1 MQTLTE
7 NKSNKAQQTR
17 QKIIQCAKELFR
29 KYGYQKTTLQMIA
42 DKSDISVSLIKKY
55 FQQKKALALVISRQQ
70 AFTIKKYVDTMLD
83 NTDYKGDAL
92 MEYLLTIHIMF
103 RNLYQDPA
111 SRKFH
116 YDQIEEAE
124 KSGDIRIEIQSSDY
138 ISELYENIVKQ
149 FNTGMTPNEFKARK
163 IQILAAQNAIGKMY
177 IENDDFTDDLTRLEY
192 SVSAACILLG
202 VSNFIYSNY
211 KNHAYKLLEN
221 VDVTQFN
228 LL

>member
-1 MQTLTE
+1 M
-7 NKSNKAQQTR
+7 
-17 QKIIQCAKELFR
+17 LFR
-29 KYGYQKTTLQMIA
+29 EFGYQKTTLQMIA
-42 DKSDISVSLIKKY
+42 DSSDISVSLIKKY
-55 FQQKKALALVISRQQ
+55 FQQKKALALIISRQQ
-70 AFTIKKYVDTMLD
+70 AFTIKEYVCGMLN
-83 NTDYKGDAL
+83 NTQFANDAL

-116 YDQIEEAE
+116 YDQIKETE
-124 KSGDIRIEIQSSDY
+124 KSGDINIEIQSSDY

-177 IENDDFTDDLTRLEY
+177 IENDDFSDDITRLEY

-211 KNHAYKLLEN
+211 KTQAYKMLEN
-221 VDVTQFN
+221 VDVTKFN